1 MRQGE
6 SMTPARQT
14 NAMTL
19 DVEDFFQ
26 VAAFEG
32 LIDPQSWDSYPLRVD
47 RNTRRVMALFAE
59 RGIKATFFLLGWVAE
74 RLPQLVRDIAAEG
87 HELANHGYAHARVNS
102 QSRAAFRSDIRH
114 AKALIE
120 DLSGTAV
127 QGYRAPSYSIDV
139 TTPWAH
145 DEIAEAGHRYSSSVY
160 PVRHDLYGMPD
171 APRFPYRCASGLTEI
186 PITTLRLGGRNWPI
200 GGGGYFRLLPYLL
213 YRQALLRF
221 NQQEKSPGLFYFHP
235 WEIDP
240 DQPRPAGAGFR
251 SRFRHY
257 LNLER
262 MESRV
267 SQLLEDFHWDRMDR
281 VFLSE

>member
-1 MRQGE
+1 MSQDDRIN
-6 SMTPARQT
+6 PLPLT

-32 LIDPQSWDSYPLRVD
+32 VIDPASWDSYPLRVEQ
-47 RNTRRVMALFAE
+47 NTRRVMALFADQK
-59 RGIKATFFLLGWVAE
+59 INATFFLLGWVAE

-87 HELANHGYAHARVNS
+87 HELANHGYAHARINS
-102 QSRAAFRSDIRH
+102 QSRQSFRADIRR

-120 DLSGTAV
+120 DISGEPIR
-127 QGYRAPSYSIDV
+127 GYRAPSYSIDS

-145 DEIAEAGHRYSSSVY
+145 DEIAEAGHSYSSSVY
-160 PVRHDLYGMPD
+160 PVKHDLYGIPD
-171 APRFPYRCASGLTEI
+171 APRFPYRCANGLTEI
-186 PITTLRLGGRNWPI
+186 PITTLRLGGRNLPI
-200 GGGGYFRLLPYLL
+200 GGGGYFRLLPYGL

-221 NQQEKSPGLFYFHP
+221 NQTEKVAGLFYFHP

-240 DQPRPAGAGFR
+240 EQPRPAGAGFR

-257 LNLER
+257 LNLDR

-267 SQLLEDFHWDRMDR
+267 TRLLGDFHWDRMDR
-281 VFLSE
+281 VFLTE

>member
-1 MRQGE
+1 MSQGDQIN
-6 SMTPARQT
+6 PLPLT

-32 LIDPQSWDSYPLRVD
+32 LIDPANWESYPLRVEQ
-47 RNTRRVMALFAE
+47 NTRKVMALFADQK
-59 RGIKATFFLLGWVAE
+59 IKATFFLLGWVAE

-87 HELANHGYAHARVNS
+87 HELANHGYAHARINS
-102 QSRAAFRSDIRH
+102 QSRQSFRADIRR

-120 DLSGTAV
+120 DISGE
-127 QGYRAPSYSIDV
+127 QIRGYRAPSYSIDS

-145 DEIAEAGHRYSSSVY
+145 DEIAEAGHSYSSSVY
-160 PVRHDLYGMPD
+160 PVKHDLYGIPD
-171 APRFPYRCASGLTEI
+171 APRFPYRCANGLTEI
-186 PITTLRLGGRNWPI
+186 PITTLRLGGRNLPI
-200 GGGGYFRLLPYLL
+200 GGGGYFRLLPYGL

-221 NQQEKSPGLFYFHP
+221 NQTEKVAGLFYFHP

-240 DQPRPAGAGFR
+240 EQPRPAGAGFR

-257 LNLER
+257 LNLDR

-267 SQLLEDFHWDRMDR
+267 TRLLGDFHWDRMDR
-281 VFLSE
+281 VFLTE